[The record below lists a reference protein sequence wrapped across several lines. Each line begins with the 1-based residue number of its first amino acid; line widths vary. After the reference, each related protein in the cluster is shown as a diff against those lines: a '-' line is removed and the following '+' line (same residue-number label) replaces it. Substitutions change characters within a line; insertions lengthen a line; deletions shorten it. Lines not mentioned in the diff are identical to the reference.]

1 MNDYA
6 GTFVLVLL
14 TTLIGIGCYGAATHG
29 AVRRTAVDTVR
40 HQLVAE
46 ARIIRGLEVELRTRA
61 RLPQLERWNEQVL
74 KMSAP
79 AASQFMASPVQ
90 LINLVTPPAPMA
102 PAEPQLRFALAPA
115 EPEGPGKIVQARFA
129 LDEPQAGV
137 AMGAKAGAGA
147 GAAAGV
153 SGSGI
158 VRASFPAAGLSRDV
172 QTSID
177 ASLEQS
183 LGQQSG
189 ARQSSGRQSVGEP

>member
-1 MNDYA
+1 MKDYA

-29 AVRRTAVDTVR
+29 AVQRTAVDTVR

-46 ARIIRGLEVELRTRA
+46 ARTIRGLEAELRTRA
-61 RLPQLERWNEQVL
+61 RLPQLERWNDQVL
-74 KMSAP
+74 NMSAP
-79 AASQFMASPVQ
+79 VASQFMASPVQ
-90 LINLVTPPAPMA
+90 LISLVTPPAPMA
-102 PAEPQLRFALAPA
+102 PAEPQLRFALAPT

-129 LDEPQAGV
+129 LDEPL
-137 AMGAKAGAGA
+137 A

-183 LGQQSG
+183 VGQQSG
-189 ARQSSGRQSVGEP
+189 ARQSSGRQSVGRQSVGEP